1 METVASSIG
10 LCWDDR
16 QTRTV
21 HGQDRTVHGQD
32 RTVHGQ
38 DRTVYGQDKT
48 VHGQDKTVHGQDRDS
63 PRTRQRQSTDKLE
76 TVCTYI

>member
-1 METVASSIG
+1 METVVSSIG

-32 RTVHGQ
+32 RTV
-38 DRTVYGQDKT
+38 YGQDKT
-48 VHGQDKTVHGQDRDS
+48 VHRQDRDS
-63 PRTRQRQSTDKLE
+63 PRTRQRQSIDKLE

>member
-1 METVASSIG
+1 METVVSSIG

-16 QTRTV
+16 QTRAV
-21 HGQDRTVHGQD
+21 HGQN

-48 VHGQDKTVHGQDRDS
+48 VHGQDKTVYGQDRDS
-63 PRTRQRQSTDKLE
+63 PRTRQGQSTDKLE

>member
-1 METVASSIG
+1 MLGQQTDKDSP
-10 LCWDDR
+10 R
-16 QTRTV
+16 QDRTV

-38 DRTVYGQDKT
+38 DR
-48 VHGQDKTVHGQDRDS
+48 TVHGQDRDS